1 MPDLSWLFNLFNQLL
16 QSFGISGTPHLNLF
30 NVLFGGGFMFAGLLM
45 MLFAAISAIRV
56 LSAQN
61 WPTTEGVVVAGHIA
75 TSHSSEGGTSYRPVV
90 QYQYQVV
97 EKTYMSDLMSFGSRN
112 YFGGYGGAQRTLQRY
127 PVGAAVRVHYNPN
140 KPERAVLE
148 VRTASGCLLTGMGV
162 LFSIIGVLGWVLGA
176 YLPF

>member
-1 MPDLSWLFNLFNQLL
+1 MDLSWFFNIFNQLL
-16 QSFGISGTPHLNLF
+16 QMFGISGTPHLNTF

-56 LSAQN
+56 LMAQN
-61 WPTTEGVVVAGHIA
+61 WPTAEGRVLGSHIA
-75 TSHSSEGGTSYRPVV
+75 SSHSSEGGTSYRAVI
-90 QYQYQVV
+90 QYQYQVG
-97 EKTYMSDLMSFGSRN
+97 ERTYQSDLLSFGSRN
-112 YFGGYGGAQRTLQRY
+112 MYAGYGGAQRALQRY

-140 KPERAVLE
+140 KPERGVLE

-162 LFSIIGVLGWVLGA
+162 LFSIIGVAGCVLGA